1 MRKDCVI
8 AREISLFPRAHAPQ
22 VITCFRGVYVCM
34 WRNIIIAMHIIAMS
48 FATMRI
54 GFAGVRKGVVCAL
67 AVVLCASATS
77 YDEGGKQL

>member
-1 MRKDCVI
+1 
-8 AREISLFPRAHAPQ
+8 
-22 VITCFRGVYVCM
+22 M

-54 GFAGVRKGVVCAL
+54 GFAGVRKGIVCAL

-77 YDEGGKQL
+77 YDEGGKRL